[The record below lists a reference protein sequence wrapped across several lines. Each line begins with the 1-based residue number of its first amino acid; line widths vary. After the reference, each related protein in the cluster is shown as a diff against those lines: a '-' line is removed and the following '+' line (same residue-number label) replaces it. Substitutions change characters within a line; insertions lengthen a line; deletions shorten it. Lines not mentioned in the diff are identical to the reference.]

1 MATAIEALLVLCV
14 AYIADRVTKRIVV
27 RLVTDL
33 LQKTSA
39 EWDDALLRHR
49 VVHRLSRLAP
59 AIVIYLLALPVF
71 GDYVAV
77 GLLIRQ
83 ITLIYMV
90 LVIVFVID
98 AGLNAVIDI
107 LRASPLSKEI
117 PVKSFVQ
124 VLKLVIY
131 GLAAI
136 AVLSLVLGRSPVLLF
151 SGLGAMTAVLMFVF
165 KDPLLGF
172 IAGIQLSANRMV
184 SRGDWIEMPKYGADG
199 DVLEVAL
206 TTVKIQNWD
215 KTITTIPTYALIT
228 ESFKNWRG
236 MTESGG
242 RRIKRAINIDMQSI
256 KFCDDEMLARFVK
269 IQHVAEYME
278 RKRNEI
284 ASWNA
289 ERRVDA
295 STPVNGRRLT
305 NVGTFRAYVVAYL
318 NSHPMIDPNMTFLVR
333 QLAPTPHG
341 LPIEIYVFSRDQDWV
356 RYEDIQSDIFD
367 HILAVAS
374 EFDLRVYQ
382 TPSGGD
388 LQTLRGHV

>member
-1 MATAIEALLVLCV
+1 MIRYPYSRYGNDARDCPARRIDICCHGARPGLGGQFKYNRQKKEVG
-14 AYIADRVTKRIVV
+14 YADSV
-27 RLVTDL
+27 
-33 LQKTSA
+33 
-39 EWDDALLRHR
+39 
-49 VVHRLSRLAP
+49 
-59 AIVIYLLALPVF
+59 
-71 GDYVAV
+71 
-77 GLLIRQ
+77 
-83 ITLIYMV
+83 IYMV
-90 LVIVFVID
+90 VIIVFVID
-98 AGLNAVIDI
+98 AGLNAAIDI

-124 VLKLVIY
+124 VLKLVLY

-151 SGLGAMTAVLMFVF
+151 SGLGAMTAVLMLVF

-184 SRGDWIEMPKYGADG
+184 ARGDWIEMPKYGADG

-228 ESFKNWRG
+228 ESFKNWHG
-236 MTESGG
+236 MTKSDA

-256 KFCDDEMLARFVK
+256 KFCDNDMLARFVK
-269 IQHVAEYME
+269 IQHVSEYMD
-278 RKRNEI
+278 RKREEI
-284 ASWNA
+284 AAWNA
-289 ERRVDA
+289 ERGVDA

-318 NSHPMIDPNMTFLVR
+318 NSHPMIDVNMTFLLR

-341 LPIEIYVFSRDQDWV
+341 LPIEYTSLAATKSGPGMKTFSR
-356 RYEDIQSDIFD
+356 IFSTIYSRLHPSLICASIKHRREATFRRSAD
-367 HILAVAS
+367 TSSFPQWFRRQTCRGAS
-374 EFDLRVYQ
+374 ELI
-382 TPSGGD
+382 
-388 LQTLRGHV
+388 TLPTIVRT

>member
-1 MATAIEALLVLCV
+1 
-14 AYIADRVTKRIVV
+14 V
-27 RLVTDL
+27 RLVADF

-71 GDYVAV
+71 GDYVAF
-77 GLLIRQ
+77 GLLVRQ
-83 ITLIYMV
+83 VTLIYMV
-90 LVIVFVID
+90 MVIVFVID
-98 AGLNAVIDI
+98 AGLNASIDI

-151 SGLGAMTAVLMFVF
+151 SGLGAMTAVLMLVF

-184 SRGDWIEMPKYGADG
+184 ARGDWIEMPKYGADG

-228 ESFKNWRG
+228 DAFKNWRG

-256 KFCDDEMLARFVK
+256 KFCDDDMLARFVK

-278 RKRNEI
+278 RKRDEI

-289 ERRVDA
+289 ERGVDA

-318 NSHPMIDPNMTFLVR
+318 NSHPMIDADMTFLVR

-367 HILAVAS
+367 HILAVSS